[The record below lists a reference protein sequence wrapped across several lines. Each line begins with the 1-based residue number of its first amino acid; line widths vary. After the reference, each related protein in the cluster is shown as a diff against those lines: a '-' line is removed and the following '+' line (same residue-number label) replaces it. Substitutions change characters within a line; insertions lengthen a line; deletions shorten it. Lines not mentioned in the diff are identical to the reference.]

1 VRRVDTRQVYIDLGR
16 AEAVLA
22 AQDQVPSERYRV
34 GQRIKVYLVE
44 VAETGRGPQLV
55 VSRAHA
61 GLLKRLFEREVPEIF
76 NGTVEIKEV
85 AREAG
90 FRSKVA
96 VAARQPSVDPVG
108 CCVGLRGIRIQN
120 IVNELNGEKIDVLA
134 WNVDPAAFIA
144 NALNPS
150 HVAEVRLSR
159 QEKTAE
165 VIIPDKQLSLAIG
178 KEGQNVR
185 LAVRLTGWR
194 IDIKSQSQAEEER
207 VEYEARR
214 LAREAEEAEEAARI
228 ATERAQEA
236 TAQEAVIDEEVVELV
251 PEEAKVAVIPEAQPR
266 TKPSLR
272 FAEDVLIPPPAKPEP
287 RKKKK
292 KGSKR
297 EQAEDGIRLRRQ
309 KRDVM
314 FGDDEDEYF

>member
-1 VRRVDTRQVYIDLGR
+1 MLSILTCGGGT
-16 AEAVLA
+16 
-22 AQDQVPSERYRV
+22 SE
-34 GQRIKVYLVE
+34 
-44 VAETGRGPQLV
+44 P
-55 VSRAHA
+55 
-61 GLLKRLFEREVPEIF
+61 
-76 NGTVEIKEV
+76 
-85 AREAG
+85 
-90 FRSKVA
+90 
-96 VAARQPSVDPVG
+96 
-108 CCVGLRGIRIQN
+108 
-120 IVNELNGEKIDVLA
+120 
-134 WNVDPAAFIA
+134 
-144 NALNPS
+144 
-150 HVAEVRLSR
+150 